1 MPNANLVQDDT
12 AVGKYRIAA
21 VSRSTGISVATIR
34 VWELRYGAVQPTRSA
49 TNNRLY
55 SRGDIER
62 LALLKSAV
70 DEGHAI
76 GTIAALGNQQI
87 AARVRGAAPLPP
99 AITEVCRVVV
109 VGAHLPSI
117 LSAAWDGRADIDVA
131 NSFAS
136 LKNLE
141 SETVTGVAALVV
153 EAPAL
158 KPELVAVLRKLRSTT
173 GARVIVIVYAFA
185 STKTLA
191 RLDQANI
198 IALSD
203 PVDPL
208 QIARICQLSLSAGVP
223 PKPDMAR
230 QFIQPA
236 KPARYSDSY
245 LMTLSHLPT
254 AVTCGCPSHLATLVM
269 RMTTFERYSL
279 DCESL
284 NAADANVHTLLYS
297 AAGRCREI
305 LEIAL
310 QRVVEHEGITP
321 QEVQISK

>member
-1 MPNANLVQDDT
+1 MKQAIYSPAHGQHYGLASEGYTHFTSPIRRYPDLV
-12 AVGKYRIAA
+12 VHRM
-21 VSRSTGISVATIR
+21 
-34 VWELRYGAVQPTRSA
+34 LR
-49 TNNRLY
+49 
-55 SRGDIER
+55 
-62 LALLKSAV
+62 
-70 DEGHAI
+70 
-76 GTIAALGNQQI
+76 AAL
-87 AARVRGAAPLPP
+87 RVDQKR
-99 AITEVCRVVV
+99 E
-109 VGAHLPSI
+109 
-117 LSAAWDGRADIDVA
+117 
-131 NSFAS
+131 
-136 LKNLE
+136 
-141 SETVTGVAALVV
+141 
-153 EAPAL
+153 PAL

-254 AVTCGCPSHLATLVM
+254 AVTCGCPSHLASLVM

-310 QRVVEHEGITP
+310 QRIIEHEGITP
-321 QEVQISK
+321 QEAQIAK